1 MPYGKH
7 TLPHDLINLNSGPK
21 TGEKVKR
28 TQDLHKEE
36 GSKGGKERKQLLTRE
51 VSNSTHLL
59 QKNNQPQCGGY
70 L

>member
-1 MPYGKH
+1 MENIPC
-7 TLPHDLINLNSGPK
+7 LMILLIWIQDQK

-59 QKNNQPQCGGY
+59 QKNN
-70 L
+70 